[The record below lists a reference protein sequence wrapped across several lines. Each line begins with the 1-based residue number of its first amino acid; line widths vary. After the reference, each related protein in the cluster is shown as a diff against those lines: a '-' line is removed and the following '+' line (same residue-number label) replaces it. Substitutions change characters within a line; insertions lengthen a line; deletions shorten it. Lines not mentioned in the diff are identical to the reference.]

1 MNVVVDGVTRL
12 ERISEKN
19 GVSKF
24 AEVYYGWK
32 TGNTFE
38 ASSSASANEVA
49 EAFKAKQGS

>member
-1 MNVVVDGVTRL
+1 MNVVVDGATRL
-12 ERISEKN
+12 VRVSEKS

-24 AEVYYGWK
+24 AEVYCGWK

-38 ASSSASANEVA
+38 AASTASAEEVA